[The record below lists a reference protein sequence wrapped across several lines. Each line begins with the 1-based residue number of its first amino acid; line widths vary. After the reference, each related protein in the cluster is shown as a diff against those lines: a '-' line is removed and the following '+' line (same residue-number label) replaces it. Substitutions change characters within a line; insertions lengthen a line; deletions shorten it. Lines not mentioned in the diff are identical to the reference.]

1 MYQSFTEKDVERVFN
16 NCERFNSSAPANH
29 VIVAHAKHLRDFFR
43 GLFSEMVRR
52 LRTYVRALFLI
63 SQAHIPRL
71 DRIYM
76 DVPILGQAGT
86 SSIKA
91 CLLRRV

>member
-1 MYQSFTEKDVERVFN
+1 VERVFN

-52 LRTYVRALFLI
+52 LRTLVR
-63 SQAHIPRL
+63 QAHIPRL
-71 DRIYM
+71 DRIHM
-76 DVPILGQAGT
+76 EVPILGQAGT